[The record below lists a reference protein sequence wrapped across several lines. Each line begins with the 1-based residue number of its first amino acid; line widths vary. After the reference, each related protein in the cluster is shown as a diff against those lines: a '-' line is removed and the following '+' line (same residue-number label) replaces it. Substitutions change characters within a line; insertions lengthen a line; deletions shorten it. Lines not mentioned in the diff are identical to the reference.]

1 MREILQKLIS
11 YRTTRDNPE
20 EINKAF
26 QYIASLFD
34 KSVFDVQDFEHN
46 GTYSQ
51 LVSFKG
57 KDALHPRILLNGH
70 LDVVPADNEEQYEMR
85 TEGTKAFGRGTS
97 DMKGMCT
104 VLIEAM
110 RELGKGTNPPDVALL
125 LTGDE
130 EVGGEDG
137 VGYVIR
143 ETSMRPQFV
152 ACADTSDEDGHV
164 MVTKEKGS
172 VWVEMKAEGRTAHG
186 AYPWRG
192 ENALEKLVA
201 AIEKIK
207 QWVGPMEPDAWKT
220 TVNVAVLETS
230 NKTPNKVP
238 ADARGILDIR
248 FTEATAK
255 TPQELIEKIRA
266 LVPEVS
272 VHGETNGSLLVVDE
286 NNPFLQT
293 FKRTTESIIEKKVIM
308 RIEHGA
314 TDARYFAEIGV
325 PTVIFGAI
333 GGGWHA
339 PGEWIDLESLE
350 QSKNILTRFLASV

>member
-1 MREILQKLIS
+1 MQAILQKLIL
-11 YRTTRDNPE
+11 YRTTVDNPE
-20 EINKAF
+20 EIKKSF
-26 QYIASLFD
+26 EYIASLFD
-34 KSVFDVQDFEHN
+34 PAVFDVKGFEHN

-51 LVSFKG
+51 LISFKG

-70 LDVVPADNEEQYEMR
+70 VDVVPADNEEQYEMR
-85 TEGTKAFGRGTS
+85 REGGKAFGRGTS
-97 DMKGMCT
+97 DMKGMCA

-110 RELGKGTNPPDVALL
+110 RELGKKANPSDVALL

-143 ETSMRPQFV
+143 ETRMRPQFV
-152 ACADTSDEDGHV
+152 VCADISDENGHV
-164 MVTKEKGS
+164 MVTKEKGAA
-172 VWVEMKAEGRTAHG
+172 WVELKAEGRTAHG
-186 AYPWRG
+186 AYPWKG

-220 TVNVAVLETS
+220 TVNFSVIETS
-230 NKTPNKVP
+230 NKTPNKIP
-238 ADARGILDIR
+238 ADARAILDIR

-266 LVPEVS
+266 LVPEV
-272 VHGETNGSLLVVDE
+272 VVQGETNGSLLVVDE
-286 NNPFLQT
+286 RNPFLQEL
-293 FKRTTESIIEKKVIM
+293 KRVAEATLGKEILMK
-308 RIEHGA
+308 IEHGA

-339 PGEWIDLESLE
+339 PEEWIDLESLE
-350 QSKNILTRFLASV
+350 QSKDILTRFLASV